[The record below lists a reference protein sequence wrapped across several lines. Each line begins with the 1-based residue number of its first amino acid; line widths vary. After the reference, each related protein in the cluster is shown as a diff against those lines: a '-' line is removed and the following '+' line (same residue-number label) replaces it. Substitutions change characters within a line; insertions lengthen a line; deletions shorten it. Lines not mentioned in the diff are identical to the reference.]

1 MFTYI
6 MGARMSGYYLLELGN
21 IVVLLELQDMER
33 VEIHE
38 LVALVLTFADIYT
51 TPHQ

>member
-1 MFTYI
+1 MHVNETD
-6 MGARMSGYYLLELGN
+6 LLELGN